1 MNIKKYKKIISIAML
16 MVIMA
21 TTFSMNAFAA
31 EEPLTMSD
39 EDPYDFK
46 AGKLIVLETYSG
58 EGQIAPQLLKK
69 SIKTVTIDKGVRRL
83 VGTFQDCYNLT
94 SVIMPDTVV
103 EIGEDAFA
111 GCSNLSSITI
121 KDGVKKIG
129 DRSFMG
135 CEQLQ
140 HITIPSKVIEI
151 DEDAFRG
158 CIGLESITIKDGV
171 KKIGDR
177 AFMGC
182 EQLQHINIPK
192 SVTSIGL
199 SAFEGCTGLTS
210 INVDEKNSNY
220 KSIDGV
226 LFSKD
231 GKTLIQYPIE
241 KNATNYI
248 IPNSVTEIG
257 DNAFEG
263 CTGLTS
269 VTIPNSVT
277 EIGSWAFSGCT
288 GLTSVTIPDSVTSIG
303 NEAFSQ
309 CTSLNQVN
317 MYKKTTYSEDSF
329 PQGTVINF
337 IDQDKHD
344 SDSQNSPKTNPISP
358 PPTIYIPTEGMCGDN
373 VNFILDEKTGK
384 LDISGGG
391 EIKWFPWA
399 NYSRDIKSI
408 EIYEGVTGI
417 GENAFKGCTNLEK
430 IKVPNSVKSIG
441 AYAFYGCTKLD
452 YAILPDSVMG
462 NTGKEAFG
470 QCKMSNVTYKNN
482 AIQ

>member
-1 MNIKKYKKIISIAML
+1 MNINKYKKIISIAML

-31 EEPLTMSD
+31 EEPLTTSD
-39 EDPYDFK
+39 EKTYEFQ

-83 VGTFQDCYNLT
+83 IGTFQGCNNLI
-94 SVIMPDTVV
+94 SVFMPDTVR

-111 GCSNLSSITI
+111 DCSSLESITI
-121 KDGVKKIG
+121 KDKVTKIG
-129 DRSFMG
+129 DRAFMG

-140 HITIPSKVIEI
+140 RITIPSKVTKIG
-151 DEDAFRG
+151 EDAFAE
-158 CIGLESITIKDGV
+158 CSNLNSITIKDGLRE
-171 KKIGDR
+171 IGDR

-192 SVTSIGL
+192 
-199 SAFEGCTGLTS
+199 
-210 INVDEKNSNY
+210 
-220 KSIDGV
+220 
-226 LFSKD
+226 
-231 GKTLIQYPIE
+231 
-241 KNATNYI
+241 
-248 IPNSVTEIG
+248 
-257 DNAFEG
+257 
-263 CTGLTS
+263 
-269 VTIPNSVT
+269 
-277 EIGSWAFSGCT
+277 
-288 GLTSVTIPDSVTSIG
+288 SVTSIG